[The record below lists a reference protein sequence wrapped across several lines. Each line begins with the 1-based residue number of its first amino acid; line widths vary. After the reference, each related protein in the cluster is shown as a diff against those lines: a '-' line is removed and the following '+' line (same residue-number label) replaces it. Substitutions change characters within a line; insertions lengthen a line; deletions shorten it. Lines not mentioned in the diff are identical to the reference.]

1 MVLGNKHVSRHVV
14 VVTCYT
20 GHFLVPLPWGMCKI
34 FNIRTVYQQGLTTEL
49 TANSSRITEINTL
62 ADQLV
67 NTDNRHSDAVK
78 KRRKEINDM

>member
-1 MVLGNKHVSRHVV
+1 MVLGNKYVV
-14 VVTCYT
+14 MTCYT
-20 GHFLVPLPWGMCKI
+20 GHFLIPWPWGKCKI
-34 FNIRTVYQQGLTTEL
+34 FNVRTMYQQGLTTEL

-67 NTDNRHSDAVK
+67 NTDHRHSAAVK